1 MTNNH
6 IASAMRNF
14 QTPPA
19 LIPVALISVA
29 TILRIWI
36 AAASVGSSDVA
47 AWYQFA
53 VAIDE
58 DGLWRLYA
66 RDSLCNVPPLGVLLV
81 WATYKIHLATGI
93 AFPFILRIPGILG
106 DVLTLTLI
114 GFRCRLRSRLVGI
127 CLFGFAPVPL
137 LIAGYHGNLDSLVNS
152 MAFASA
158 VVLHSGGSVFRA
170 GLILGIAASIKL
182 PPLVFVP
189 VALFVVGWSRWWV
202 FLLGVVIPLISVVGG
217 VIWGGWPFIQD
228 VLQYQPPL
236 DMWGITVF
244 LTTILGPWRSEISG
258 FPHIIATLYALPAK
272 LLILALPVFV
282 MNTLRSTDILFGFL
296 LAFGGF
302 LIFAPGFG
310 PQYLVYP
317 LPALV
322 LLAPRWAARYLA
334 AGSCALI
341 ALYSWFFVG
350 YPFASNHNS
359 TAPLHVSFLYYLT
372 WCAITGGVGA
382 TIGERWT
389 RRGDKVS

>member
-1 MTNNH
+1 
-6 IASAMRNF
+6 MRNF

-19 LIPVALISVA
+19 LLLVALIVVA
-29 TILRIWI
+29 IMLRIWI
-36 AAASVGSSDVA
+36 AASSVGSSDVG

-53 VAIDE
+53 VGVDE

-81 WATYKIHLATGI
+81 WATYKIHLATGV
-93 AFPFILRIPGILG
+93 AFPLILRIPGILG
-106 DVLTLTLI
+106 DLLTLI
-114 GFRCRLRSRLVGI
+114 LIGVGCRLPSRIFGI

-137 LIAGYHGNLDSLVNS
+137 LIAGYHGNLDSLVNA

-158 VVLHSGGSVFRA
+158 MVLHSGGSAFRA
-170 GLILGIAASIKL
+170 GLLLGIAASMKL
-182 PPLVFVP
+182 PPLVLVP
-189 VALFVVGWSRWWV
+189 TALFVVGWSRWWV
-202 FLLGVVIPLISVVGG
+202 FLMGVGIPLISVLGG
-217 VIWGGWPFIQD
+217 VIWGGRPFIQD

-236 DMWGITVF
+236 DMWGVTVF
-244 LTTILGPWRSEISG
+244 LTTILGPWRSEIPG
-258 FPHIIATLYALPAK
+258 FPHVIATSYALPAK
-272 LLILALPVFV
+272 LLIMTLPAVV
-282 MNTLRSTDILFGFL
+282 MNALRSTDILFGFL

-350 YPFASNHNS
+350 YPFASIHNS
-359 TAPLHVSFLYYLT
+359 TSPLHVSFLYYLT
-372 WCAITGGVGA
+372 WCAIAGGVGA
-382 TIGERWT
+382 TIVERWT
-389 RRGDKVS
+389 QKGGKGS